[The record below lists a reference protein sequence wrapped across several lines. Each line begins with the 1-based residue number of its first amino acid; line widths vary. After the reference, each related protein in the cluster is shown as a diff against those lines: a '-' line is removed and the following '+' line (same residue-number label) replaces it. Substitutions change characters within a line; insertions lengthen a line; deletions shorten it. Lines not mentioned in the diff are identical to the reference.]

1 MRRLRIA
8 MLHLAPVTADV
19 AHNRRLA
26 ERGLARAAEMGAQWV
41 ITPELFITGYK
52 FAEVIGTDW
61 IRPQPDEW
69 MQEFCRRVAE
79 CGVTVFLSH
88 PERDAEAG
96 LMYNTVFVIGPDG
109 RIIGRHRKVKAL
121 RGPEAWSSPGA
132 EIAPIVVP
140 VGRGS
145 GRNGGIGAG
154 CAGRDASVDGGR
166 GRGEGVERDGEGRVL
181 ADGRCVGGGD
191 AGRRDDGVGCAG
203 EDASVDGGRGR
214 GEGVERDGEGRVLAD
229 GRCDGGG
236 DAGRRDDGVGCAGR
250 DASVDGEYGRGED
263 VERDGDGRVLADG
276 RCGGG
281 GDAGRRDDGV
291 GCAGEEASVGG
302 GRDRGEDVERDGG
315 AGHVAVGVVICADA
329 YRNDVAGTLQ
339 ERGARLLVSPA
350 SWGPGDCGPLG
361 EWEQRTLDT
370 GLPIM
375 VCNRSGWEADD
386 LDFNEA
392 VSVVALNGER
402 ALEAYCGEESAALV
416 FDWDLDGMAPLS
428 EEYEVAW
435 L

>member
-1 MRRLRIA
+1 MKSLRIA
-8 MLHLAPVTADV
+8 MLHLAPVVADV

-26 ERGLARAAEMGAQWV
+26 EQGLARAAEMGAQWV

-61 IRPQPDEW
+61 ILPQPDEW
-69 MQEFCRRVAE
+69 MQDFCRQVAD

-132 EIAPIVVP
+132 EVVPISVP
-140 VGRGS
+140 VGAASGNSSDGS
-145 GRNGGIGAG
+145 G
-154 CAGRDASVDGGR
+154 
-166 GRGEGVERDGEGRVL
+166 
-181 ADGRCVGGGD
+181 
-191 AGRRDDGVGCAG
+191 
-203 EDASVDGGRGR
+203 
-214 GEGVERDGEGRVLAD
+214 
-229 GRCDGGG
+229 
-236 DAGRRDDGVGCAGR
+236 
-250 DASVDGEYGRGED
+250 
-263 VERDGDGRVLADG
+263 GDGY
-276 RCGGG
+276 
-281 GDAGRRDDGV
+281 
-291 GCAGEEASVGG
+291 
-302 GRDRGEDVERDGG
+302 
-315 AGHVAVGVVICADA
+315 GHANGQVPVGVMICADA
-329 YRNDVAGTLQ
+329 YRNDVAGILQ
-339 ERGARLLVSPA
+339 ERGAKLLVSPA

-392 VSVVALNGER
+392 VSVVAIDGKR
-402 ALEAYCGEESAALV
+402 ALQAYCGEESAALV
-416 FDWDLDGMAPLS
+416 FDWDLEAMAPLS
-428 EEYEVAW
+428 ADYEVAW